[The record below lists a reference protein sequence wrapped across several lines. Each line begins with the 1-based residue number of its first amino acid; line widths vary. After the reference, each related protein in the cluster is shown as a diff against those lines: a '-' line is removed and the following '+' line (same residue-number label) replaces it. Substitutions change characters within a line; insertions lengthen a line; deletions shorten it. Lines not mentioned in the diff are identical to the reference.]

1 MLIDDAILNN
11 ELFHCIEKDDVIRM
25 LECMKARRKKFKKG
39 DFIFMAGWSKP
50 EVSILISGRAQI
62 VRENA
67 WGDSMLVGVIEE
79 GDMFGEAF
87 AYMDV
92 KSIPVSAVAAENGEA
107 LMLDVKCIHTCENS
121 CEFHQRFVLNLVR
134 IIARKNS
141 MLNQKMFY
149 LNHKTIR
156 GRLTACFS
164 DLIKAQSSFTFEL
177 PFNRTELANY
187 LCIDRS
193 AMTRELS
200 NMKREGILDYQ
211 GRKIIWL
218 KKDEYMAD

>member
-1 MLIDDAILNN
+1 
-11 ELFHCIEKDDVIRM
+11 
-25 LECMKARRKKFKKG
+25 
-39 DFIFMAGWSKP
+39 MAGWSKP

-164 DLIKAQSSFTFEL
+164 DLIRAQSSFTFEL

-218 KKDEYMAD
+218 KKDEYIAD

>member
-1 MLIDDAILNN
+1 
-11 ELFHCIEKDDVIRM
+11 
-25 LECMKARRKKFKKG
+25 
-39 DFIFMAGWSKP
+39 MAGWSKP

-121 CEFHQRFVLNLVR
+121 CEFHQRFLLILLR
-134 IIARKNS
+134 IISRNNS
-141 MLNQKMFY
+141 MLNHKMFY
-149 LNHKTIR
+149 VNHK
-156 GRLTACFS
+156 
-164 DLIKAQSSFTFEL
+164 
-177 PFNRTELANY
+177 P
-187 LCIDRS
+187 
-193 AMTRELS
+193 
-200 NMKREGILDYQ
+200 
-211 GRKIIWL
+211 
-218 KKDEYMAD
+218 